1 MAARPLVASR
11 SAERQIIVDR
21 ARWTRVREAFERA
34 VALEPDHRRA
44 YLDESCGDDAEVRTM
59 VERLLEE
66 DSSLDRAGGEFL
78 ESPLHER
85 DTGSYPVW
93 SGELAPHSRVGNY
106 CIERV
111 LAWGGMGTVYVAEQE
126 APKRKVALKVMRTG
140 THSATALRRFQYE
153 AECLGRLRH
162 PGIAQILEAGV
173 FEVRSGELV
182 HELPYFA
189 MELVDG
195 ARSIS
200 EFGQGRSVEERV
212 RLLAAACDAV
222 HHGHQRGLLHR
233 DLKPANLLVD
243 VAGNVKIIDFGV
255 ARPLDTEEESRAP
268 GTTPGQI
275 LGTLQYMSPEQLA
288 ANADLDTRTD
298 VYSLG
303 VVLFELLTGR
313 LPFDLDGKALPEIVR
328 LLGTAEPRKL
338 RDLAPALP
346 EELQWIVDRAIRRDR
361 EERYPSAS
369 ELRADL
375 LRFVHGEPLVAGP
388 PTASYR
394 FRAFARQHR
403 KAVAAAGA
411 VALALLLGVV
421 GLGYGWVESTRA
433 EARSARRAEQ
443 QRLLFEFM
451 RELLAPMDADDE
463 NDADTPV
470 AALTRRLSEAAA
482 KLDRAYS
489 DDPELAAELRH
500 AVGGAYASLGLTS
513 QAEAQL
519 RLALVQLGKT
529 RGEDDPETLLT
540 GVRLGRTLLARGR
553 ASEAIDALAA
563 PLRAIRAGKITDPPI
578 VVGVLNSQAD
588 ALESSGRW
596 AEARELRHEHAR
608 LYRQH
613 YGKDHEANAIR
624 LETEIVWT
632 LAVHGQCDEAIS
644 LAHEFLQRPDI
655 QKNDRRRLA
664 IQRFESVALARSGRL
679 QDAYNLIRA
688 AYEDHLK
695 AFGERDIRGILFLSV
710 MAECLAGIGRGEE
723 AWSIVQ
729 RFESRRRRDTVGIRS
744 SSLQITYAYGVAARA
759 IGRHADA
766 QAALADGA
774 QRAKSFTGDLHPFV
788 LAFELQAALAQRDG
802 GDVEGG
808 RAALRKLRDAYERC
822 AGAESALVRA
832 VDAELSK

>member
-1 MAARPLVASR
+1 M
-11 SAERQIIVDR
+11 DR
-21 ARWTRVREAFERA
+21 ARWSRVREAFERA
-34 VALEPDHRRA
+34 VALEPDRRRA
-44 YLDESCGDDAEVRTM
+44 YLDESCGDDAELRTL

-66 DSSLDRAGGEFL
+66 DSSLDRVGAEFL
-78 ESPLHER
+78 KSPLHER

-126 APKRKVALKVMRTG
+126 APRRKVALKVMRTG

-173 FEVRSGELV
+173 FEVRSGELDL
-182 HELPYFA
+182 ELPYFA

-195 ARSIS
+195 AQTIS
-200 EFGQGRSVEERV
+200 EFGRERSVEERV

-222 HHGHQRGLLHR
+222 HYGHQRGLLHR

-243 VAGNVKIIDFGV
+243 AAGTLKIIDFGV
-255 ARPLDTEEESRAP
+255 ARPLDLDEEPLAP
-268 GTTPGQI
+268 STTPGQI

-288 ANADLDTRTD
+288 ADADLDTRTD

-313 LPFDLDGKALPEIVR
+313 LPFDIDGKALPEIVR
-328 LLGTAEPRKL
+328 TLGAAEPRKL
-338 RDLAPALP
+338 RDFDPALP
-346 EELQWIVDRAIRRDR
+346 DELQWIVDRAIRRDR

-375 LRFVHGEPLVAGP
+375 LRFVHGEPLAAGP
-388 PTASYR
+388 PTAAYR
-394 FRAFARQHR
+394 FRVLVRQHR
-403 KAVAAAGA
+403 KAVVAAGA
-411 VALALLLGVV
+411 VALALLLGIV
-421 GLGYGWVESTRA
+421 GLGYGWVQSTRA

-553 ASEAIDALAA
+553 ASEAIDALVA

-578 VVGVLNSQAD
+578 VAGVLSSQAD
-588 ALESSGRW
+588 ALESCGRW
-596 AEARELRHEHAR
+596 PESRELRREHAHY
-608 LYRQH
+608 YRQH
-613 YGKDHEANAIR
+613 LSKDREGNAIR
-624 LETEIVWT
+624 LETEMVWT
-632 LAVHGQCDEAIS
+632 LLTHGLYDEAMS
-644 LAHEFLQRPDI
+644 SANEFLQREDVR
-655 QKNDRRRLA
+655 KNDRRRLA
-664 IQRFESVALARSGRL
+664 ILRFQSAALARSGRTEE
-679 QDAYNLIRA
+679 AYNLIRA
-688 AYEDHLK
+688 AYDEHLK
-695 AFGERDIRGILFLSV
+695 VFGERDIRGLLFLSV
-710 MAECLAGIGRGEE
+710 MAECLAGLGRGEE
-723 AWSIVQ
+723 AWAMVQ

-759 IGRHADA
+759 LGRHAEA
-766 QAALADGA
+766 HTALADGA
-774 QRAKSFTGDLHPFV
+774 QRAKSFTGDLHPIV
-788 LAFELQAALAQRDG
+788 LAFEFQAALAQRDG
-802 GDVEGG
+802 GDLEGG
-808 RAALRKLRDAYERC
+808 RAALRKLREALERC
-822 AGAESALVRA
+822 TGAQSSLVRT